1 MPHSEKKNNLT
12 IKYLLGVGV
21 VLFLG
26 YHSVYFKKLDEVKNV
41 ANKKFDAAAY
51 AQKFFTSTLTPQLTN
66 ASGIQELIQ
75 LLTISKDQAFEKYAH
90 ATAVGS
96 IKYFLVKGTGTIT
109 AINEDEV
116 NLQVGNQSLTLATEF
131 IYGNAIRDATGLFDI
146 TTFTNTTDIN
156 NVSAELNKIVK
167 NKVIPPFRAKAKVG
181 DNVVFTGVMELNS
194 ARLNLDNIEVIPIS
208 IQ

>member
-12 IKYLLGVGV
+12 IKYLLGLGA

-26 YHSVYFKKLDEVKNV
+26 YHSIYFKKLDEVRSA

-51 AQKFFTSTLTPQLTN
+51 AQKFFTSTLTPQLAN

-75 LLTISKDQAFEKYAH
+75 LLTISKDEAFEKYAY

-96 IKYFLVKGTGTIT
+96 IKYFLVKGTGIIT
-109 AINEDEV
+109 AINEDEIS
-116 NLQVGNQSLTLATEF
+116 LQMGNQSLTLATEF

-146 TTFTNTTDIN
+146 TAFTNTADIN

-181 DNVVFTGVMELNS
+181 DKVAFTGVMELNS

>member
-12 IKYLLGVGV
+12 IKYLLGVGF

-26 YHSVYFKKLDEVKNV
+26 YHSVYFKKLDEVKNA

-51 AQKFFTSTLTPQLTN
+51 AQKFFTSTLTPQLAN

-75 LLTISKDQAFEKYAH
+75 LLTISKGQAFEKYAH

-146 TTFTNTTDIN
+146 TAFTNTTDIN

-181 DNVVFTGVMELNS
+181 DNVTFTGVLELNS
-194 ARLNLDNIEVIPIS
+194 ARLNLDKLEVIPIS

>member
-12 IKYLLGVGV
+12 IKYLLGLGA

-26 YHSVYFKKLDEVKNV
+26 YHSVYFKKLDEVRNA

-51 AQKFFTSTLTPQLTN
+51 AQKFFTSTLTPQLAN

-75 LLTISKDQAFEKYAH
+75 LLTISKDQAFEKYAY

-96 IKYFLVKGTGTIT
+96 IKYFLVKGTGIIT

-146 TTFTNTTDIN
+146 TTFTNTADIN
-156 NVSAELNKIVK
+156 NVAAELNKIVK

-181 DNVVFTGVMELNS
+181 DKVVFTGVMELNS

-208 IQ
+208 I